1 MKIIFS
7 LFALIMI
14 TESCNSSKKSID
26 NSAKN
31 VQTLSGTYSISQ
43 IGDIKPISK
52 ELSITFDDSTNSMS
66 GFAGCNTFFG
76 TYSLDNNSM
85 TFKNIAS
92 SKKFCQKEI
101 NQLEN
106 QLITALN
113 SVNTFSINENV
124 ISLLENETILLT
136 AIKRDPLKGN

>member
-7 LFALIMI
+7 LFVLLVI
-14 TESCNSSKKSID
+14 TESCHSTKESID

-31 VQTLSGTYSISQ
+31 AQPLSGTYSISQ
-43 IGDIKPISK
+43 IGDIKSISK
-52 ELSITFDDSTNSMS
+52 ELSITFDDSTNKVS

-76 TYSLDNNSM
+76 TYNLDNNSM
-85 TFKNIAS
+85 TLTNIAS

-101 NQLEN
+101 NKLES

-113 SVNTFSINENV
+113 NVNTFSINETI

-136 AIKRDPLKGN
+136 AKKRDPVKGN